1 MDTTKIREHMQVYSN
16 DNSVFGT
23 VDKVE
28 GESIK
33 LTKDMSGQHHYI
45 PTSWVEKVDDKV
57 YLNRSRD
64 EANARMEERGGLKP
78 TRVPVRVTD

>member
-1 MDTTKIREHMQVYSN
+1 MDTTKIREHMQVYAN

-23 VDKVE
+23 VDHVE

-64 EANARMEERGGLKP
+64 EAMREWKSVAA
-78 TRVPVRVTD
+78 